1 MRAGSSCGEAAAG
14 QTKKQPKPL
23 DAHAG
28 FRADLARTLAAS
40 QRLEGHSPSYAATR
54 LGAYAAL
61 LTRVY
66 FERIGTIC
74 A

>member
-1 MRAGSSCGEAAAG
+1 
-14 QTKKQPKPL
+14 
-23 DAHAG
+23 
-28 FRADLARTLAAS
+28 LAAS